1 MAIRIHRIVAVATIA
16 AFVFALAG
24 PASAGSATKPQVSA
38 GTAGRVH
45 QGTTKARAS
54 AVPLYDQRDNDSAN
68 AVSSQNF
75 EAAFDNFD
83 DQAADDFSVP
93 AGEAW
98 TVDGVEAV
106 GQYFGGPAPSF
117 NVFLYRDLGAL
128 PGALVASYPS
138 VVATTDTAG
147 TVSLPISPPMSLTRG
162 TYWISVQA
170 NMNFVGAPPT
180 GQWFWE
186 LRSVQSGDGSAWQQ
200 PGDGG
205 GTGCTTWDTLTNC
218 NPSLPPDLMFA
229 IDGTSTACT
238 ISGQGYIAG
247 TPGDDVICGS
257 INRDRISAG
266 DGNDTVFGGTGP
278 DVLQGRVGNDTL
290 VGGPGTD
297 RVTGAAG
304 DDTLNVA
311 DNAPG
316 DTALGGAGLDT
327 AMSDAG
333 DYVRF

>member
-1 MAIRIHRIVAVATIA
+1 MVIRIRRLFAIGAVVAV
-16 AFVFALAG
+16 VLALAG
-24 PASAGSATKPQVSA
+24 PASAGQSAKPRAAATGHAKQA
-38 GTAGRVH
+38 H
-45 QGTTKARAS
+45 QGKARIA
-54 AVPLYDQRDNDSAN
+54 AVLYDQRDNDSLN

-83 DQAADDFSVP
+83 SQSADDFSVP

-117 NVFLYRDLGAL
+117 NVSLYRDLGTL

-138 VVATTDTAG
+138 VVASTDTAG

-170 NMNFVGAPPT
+170 NLNFTGPSPS

-186 LRSVQSGDGSAWQQ
+186 LRTVQSGDQSAWQQ
-200 PGDGG
+200 PGNGSN
-205 GTGCTTWDTLTNC
+205 TGCTTWTALTTC
-218 NPSLPPDLMFA
+218 NPALPPDLMFA

-247 TPGDDVICGS
+247 TSGDDVICGS

-266 DGNDTVFGGTGP
+266 GGNDTVFGGTGK
-278 DVLQGRVGNDTL
+278 DVLQGRNGNDTL
-290 VGGPGTD
+290 IGGPGVD
-297 RVTGAAG
+297 RVTGATG
-304 DDTLNVA
+304 DDILDVA

-316 DTALGGAGLDT
+316 DTALGGAGADT
-327 AMSDAG
+327 AYSDAG
-333 DYVRF
+333 DSVTL

>member
-1 MAIRIHRIVAVATIA
+1 MVIRIRRLFAIGAVVAV
-16 AFVFALAG
+16 VLALAG
-24 PASAGSATKPQVSA
+24 PASAGQSAKPRVAATGHVSQ
-38 GTAGRVH
+38 TH
-45 QGTTKARAS
+45 QGKARIA
-54 AVPLYDQRDNDSAN
+54 AVLYDQRDNDSGN
-68 AVSSQNF
+68 AVSSQDF

-83 DQAADDFSVP
+83 AQAADDFSVP

-98 TVDGVEAV
+98 TVDGVEANGV
-106 GQYFGGPAPSF
+106 YFGGPAPSF
-117 NVFLYRDLGAL
+117 NVFLYRDLGTL
-128 PGALVASYPS
+128 PSALVASYPS

-147 TVSLPISPPMSLTRG
+147 TLSLPISPPMSLTRG

-170 NMNFVGAPPT
+170 NMNFVGAPPS

-200 PGDGG
+200 PGDGA

-218 NPSLPPDLMFA
+218 NPALPPDLMFA

-247 TPGDDVICGS
+247 TSGDDVICGS
-257 INRDRISAG
+257 INRDRVSAG
-266 DGNDTVFGGTGP
+266 GGNDTVFGGTGK
-278 DVLQGRVGNDTL
+278 DVLQGRDGNDTL
-290 VGGPGTD
+290 IGGPGVD
-297 RVTGAAG
+297 RVTGARG

-316 DTALGGAGLDT
+316 DTALGGAGADVSV
-327 AMSDAG
+327 ADAG
-333 DYVRF
+333 DTVTL